1 MITVISESNC
11 VVSIPTWVVD
21 LESFRRWAD
30 ADDFP
35 EDGRAWYLKGE
46 VWIDMSKQQIFTHV
60 LVKTEFTRVLGNL
73 VKAAGLG
80 LFLGD
85 GALLSNSDADI
96 SGVPDALFVSQTT
109 LESDRIHLVEGWES
123 GHVELEGTPDM
134 VLEVVSTSSVD
145 KDTVVLR
152 QAYWQA
158 GIGEYWLVDARQ
170 EPARFDILRRTQ
182 RGYAATR
189 KRNGWLKSAVL
200 GKFFRLTQR
209 RNALGHPEYTLV
221 VR

>member
-1 MITVISESNC
+1 MITVINEFNQ
-11 VVSIPTWVVD
+11 VVSIPSWVVD

-60 LVKTEFTRVLGNL
+60 LVKTEFTIVLGNL
-73 VKAAGLG
+73 VKTDGLG

-85 GALLSNSDADI
+85 GTLLSNVAADV
-96 SGVPDALFVSQTT
+96 SGVPDALFVSSAT
-109 LESDRIHLVEGWES
+109 LQSDRIHLVEGWEA
-123 GHVELEGTPDM
+123 GHVELEGAPDM
-134 VLEVVSTSSVD
+134 VLEVVSDSSVH
-145 KDTVVLR
+145 KDTVFLR

-158 GIGEYWLVDARQ
+158 GISEYWLVDARE
-170 EPARFDILRRTQ
+170 EPVRFDILRRTA
-182 RGYAATR
+182 RSYVATR
-189 KRNGWLKSAVL
+189 KREGWMRSTVF
-200 GKFFRLTQR
+200 GKEFHLTQR
-209 RNALGHPEYTLV
+209 ISALGHPEFTLG